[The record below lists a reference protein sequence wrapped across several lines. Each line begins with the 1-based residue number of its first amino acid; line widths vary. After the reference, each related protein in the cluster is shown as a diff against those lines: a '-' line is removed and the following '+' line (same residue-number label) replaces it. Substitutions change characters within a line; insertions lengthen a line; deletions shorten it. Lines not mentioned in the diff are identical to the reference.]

1 MNSFPHTSGGIL
13 LNKEAKREVFVL
25 FFWTGPIGLGIFF
38 MGLGVF
44 YWGRSLYMKSK
55 KDEGG

>member
-1 MNSFPHTSGGIL
+1 MNEYI
-13 LNKEAKREVFVL
+13 FVL

-44 YWGRSLYMKSK
+44 YWGRSLYMKSR
-55 KDEGG
+55 KDENS